1 MVAGVVETLDL
12 TLHLP
17 LACVMPQ
24 ILGYTDEDVVSS
36 DFTTDPHSSIVD
48 AKAGIM
54 LSPTFVKLVS
64 WYDNEWGYS
73 NRVVDLILHMAK
85 VRQAEYWGVKAVD
98 AGHCCCCQIS
108 HASLH
113 YMIMCSCAAA
123 CRLRSRSSKQSL
135 SWYSFCLLSSVL
147 AWRTWLSVVVW
158 CLRMTSLSAH

>member
-1 MVAGVVETLDL
+1 MNSCWFVGILQQSCNACSSGSVCVLMQQHACVRSPKLVVETLNL
-12 TLHLP
+12 TMHLP
-17 LACVMPQ
+17 LACVVPQ

-85 VRQAEYWGVKAVD
+85 VRQAKY
-98 AGHCCCCQIS
+98 
-108 HASLH
+108 
-113 YMIMCSCAAA
+113 
-123 CRLRSRSSKQSL
+123 
-135 SWYSFCLLSSVL
+135 
-147 AWRTWLSVVVW
+147 
-158 CLRMTSLSAH
+158 